1 MTTTTTPDIDPAQL
15 PTGTAR
21 DTSDGTREGT
31 VDGAGGAGPRATPR
45 QGRDPDREAEDGLYG
60 PRGWTVT
67 VGLWRELA
75 RCRDEMRSIT
85 IPAEYGRGPYGLI
98 VDGVP
103 PDDYTPYHDLG
114 PRTARRLLEILP
126 PAQLGDRQ
134 NLAPTTGALLQ
145 ACVRAQG
152 RVRLSGYAIGPQ
164 RHDERV
170 SVEAL
175 WIADPDLLGL
185 EVCEIHDEHC
195 RCLAL
200 WETVRTRYSLDAES
214 VPDEMRPLR
223 RNWTR
228 GPLGT
233 WMWWD

>member
-1 MTTTTTPDIDPAQL
+1 
-15 PTGTAR
+15 
-21 DTSDGTREGT
+21 
-31 VDGAGGAGPRATPR
+31 
-45 QGRDPDREAEDGLYG
+45 
-60 PRGWTVT
+60 
-67 VGLWRELA
+67 
-75 RCRDEMRSIT
+75 MR
-85 IPAEYGRGPYGLI
+85 
-98 VDGVP
+98 
-103 PDDYTPYHDLG
+103 
-114 PRTARRLLEILP
+114 
-126 PAQLGDRQ
+126 
-134 NLAPTTGALLQ
+134 

-152 RVRLSGYAIGPQ
+152 RVRLSGYAIGSQ